1 MHKYLIR
8 YGVFA
13 ILLLMAAGVAV
24 MLECLEIRTKSS
36 VSLFLGADGASC
48 AAYVSPSPHFAIAK
62 GDTLTVEQAPG
73 GTVNLV
79 VEHIR
84 REPAGTAMTL
94 KNANGNR
101 PLHETFGGNT
111 YATGYLFT
119 GKVKLRQLV
128 AEKIS
133 R

>member
-1 MHKYLIR
+1 MPTALPVPPTCRHRPI
-8 YGVFA
+8 
-13 ILLLMAAGVAV
+13 
-24 MLECLEIRTKSS
+24 
-36 VSLFLGADGASC
+36 
-48 AAYVSPSPHFAIAK
+48 AIAK
-62 GDTLTVEQAPG
+62 GDTLTVEQTPG